1 MPPVPESVTA
11 PRSAASGRTRRDPL
25 GRVPSPLLLGAGV
38 VSVQVGAGLAARL
51 FGTVTAAGLTGVRLW
66 AAALMLAALGARPTI
81 RAIRGVIAERA
92 WRDAGVV
99 LAFGVTLGV
108 MNFSIYQAMARIPL
122 GIAVTIEFLGPLAV
136 AIASSR
142 RLIDVVWV
150 LLAGTGVT
158 LLSTVGVSVAKVGG
172 TGLGGTGLGG
182 TGAGPPSVVTGV
194 LFALAAATSWA
205 CYIMLSAATGRRF
218 SGSSGLVI
226 AMGVA
231 AVLVTP
237 VAVVS
242 AGRSLFTP
250 AVLGTGLAIGL
261 LSSVIPYRFELE
273 TLRRVSARV
282 FGIWMS
288 LEPAVAALVGVVLL
302 SQALSAPQWIAIGC
316 VVVASA
322 GAALGENRSAT
333 APQA

>member
-1 MPPVPESVTA
+1 MPSVRDSVTA
-11 PRSAASGRTRRDPL
+11 PRSAARGRTRRDPL
-25 GRVPSPLLLGAGV
+25 GRVPPPLLLGAGV
-38 VSVQVGAGLAARL
+38 LSVQFGAGLAARM
-51 FGTVTAAGLTGVRLW
+51 FGTVTAAGLTGARLW
-66 AAALMLAALGARPTI
+66 AAALVLATLGARPTI
-81 RAIRGVIAERA
+81 MAIRRVVAERA

-136 AIASSR
+136 AIGWSR

-158 LLSTVGVSVAKVGG
+158 LLGTAGVSAAKVA
-172 TGLGGTGLGG
+172 G
-182 TGAGPPSVVTGV
+182 TGAGSPSVVTGV

-205 CYIMLSAATGRRF
+205 CYIVLSAATGRRF
-218 SGSSGLVI
+218 SGSAGLVI

-237 VAVVS
+237 IAVVS
-242 AGRSLFTP
+242 AGRSLFKP
-250 AVLGTGLAIGL
+250 AVLGAGLAIGL

-302 SQALSAPQWIAIGC
+302 SQALSVPQWIAIGC
-316 VVVASA
+316 VVLASA
-322 GAALGENRSAT
+322 GAALGEKRSAA

>member
-1 MPPVPESVTA
+1 
-11 PRSAASGRTRRDPL
+11 
-25 GRVPSPLLLGAGV
+25 
-38 VSVQVGAGLAARL
+38 
-51 FGTVTAAGLTGVRLW
+51 
-66 AAALMLAALGARPTI
+66 
-81 RAIRGVIAERA
+81 
-92 WRDAGVV
+92 
-99 LAFGVTLGV
+99 
-108 MNFSIYQAMARIPL
+108 MARIPL

-150 LLAGTGVT
+150 LLAGTGVM
-158 LLSTVGVSVAKVGG
+158 LLSTAGVSVAKVGG
-172 TGLGGTGLGG
+172 TGFGGTGFGG

-231 AVLVTP
+231 AVMVTP

-322 GAALGENRSAT
+322 GAALGENMSAT